1 MLISQS
7 MQRQDLKGRWY
18 NSPGEREVFH
28 EKKAMHV
35 AAGPCNHLHDGYAYI
50 ALLFGK
56 TQAGSLTY
64 EWYIREQRIPTLF
77 LSSSLRPLQVAG

>member
-35 AAGPCNHLHDGYAYI
+35 AAGPCITA
-50 ALLFGK
+50 A
-56 TQAGSLTY
+56 QS
-64 EWYIREQRIPTLF
+64 Q
-77 LSSSLRPLQVAG
+77 